1 MPESATEPQPIE
13 QQPDESLTGMSFLQ
27 HLEELRKRILWSLV
41 GVGAAF
47 GYCWYKSDWIFG
59 YMQRPI
65 VKALEAHKL
74 DTQLVY
80 TSPTEPFNLYMKVGL
95 IAGLFLASPW
105 VLYQVWQ
112 FISPG
117 LYRKEKKY
125 VLPFMF
131 STVALFLAGGVFAYF
146 IVYPA
151 ALDFLIGTGGQF
163 KPMITIDKYTDL
175 FLTIIIGMGLIFEMP
190 IIIFFLSVMG
200 VVSAGF
206 LWRNFRYSILII
218 FIIAAIVTPTTDIMN
233 MCIFA
238 APMIV
243 LYVFSIGIAW
253 FVHPAQR
260 LKREQKAAQ

>member
-1 MPESATEPQPIE
+1 MPESATELEPKQE
-13 QQPDESLTGMSFLQ
+13 ESLQGMSFLQ
-27 HLEELRKRILWSLV
+27 HLEELRRRIIWSLV
-41 GVGAAF
+41 GIGVGF
-47 GYCWYKSDWIFG
+47 GVCFWYADKVFDW
-59 YMQRPI
+59 MQRPI
-65 VKALEAHKL
+65 VKALQDHKL

-80 TSPTEPFNLYMKVGL
+80 TSPTEPFNLYLK
-95 IAGLFLASPW
+95 IALFAGIFFASPW

-117 LYRKEKKY
+117 LYRKEKRY
-125 VLPFMF
+125 VLPFLF
-131 STVALFLAGGVFAYF
+131 STVGLFLAGGIFAYF
-146 IVYPA
+146 VVYPA
-151 ALDFLIGTGGQF
+151 ALDFLIGYGGQF

-175 FLTIIIGMGLIFEMP
+175 FLTLILGMGLIFEMP
-190 IIIFFLSVMG
+190 ILIFFLSLMG

-218 FIIAAIVTPTTDIMN
+218 FIIAGIVTPTTDIMN

-243 LYVFSIGIAW
+243 LYIFSIAVAW